1 MRNLTA
7 RDVMTRG
14 VQTVDAD
21 ATLDELRNFLVSKSI
36 SGCPVVD
43 KSGKLVGVVSSTDLM
58 RNASEEGVSTEDEH
72 HFYRHGVDRR
82 LAPEDLRGLHIE
94 TPSSAVV
101 RDIMTPLVFEVP
113 PEATIHTVADI
124 MARGRIHRV
133 FVSHAGKIQGVV
145 SALDLVRVLRD
156 MTEPGKGG

>member
-21 ATLDELRNFLVSKSI
+21 WTLDELRNFLVSRSI
-36 SGCPVVD
+36 SGAPVCD
-43 KSGKLVGVVSSTDLM
+43 KTGKLLGVVSSTDLM
-58 RNASEEGVSTEDEH
+58 RTAAEEGVSTEDEH

-94 TPSSAVV
+94 MPSSATV
-101 RDIMTPLVFEVP
+101 REIMTPVVFEVP
-113 PEATIHTVADI
+113 LEATIHEMADV

-156 MTEPGKGG
+156 MTEPGKG